1 MNKITIVL
9 LLVICILL
17 IGDLFLLLRIKKT
30 ITKKKKNKSDF
41 DEKYF
46 ALKYDINLLRSITA
60 IVVTILAFLGYSNF
74 KDFNN
79 EIKNTISQNIK
90 TQTTEIDKINEKLIQ
105 YGQTIDSL
113 EKLRNTIYSLMGNS
127 ENDLKKINTKIMNI
141 DESFKNNPK
150 VYVVNNLK
158 YPVNEFNNNPITI
171 YFKDMNSIHGEKL
184 PKFKKIPF
192 VNIQGYSI
200 DLSIINV
207 TREYVIVS
215 LSSYIGNE
223 NDNYPRNYRFDLW
236 VASY

>member
-9 LLVICILL
+9 LLIICILL
-17 IGDLFLLLRIKKT
+17 IGDLFLLLRIKKA

-90 TQTTEIDKINEKLIQ
+90 TQTTEIDEINKKLIK

-113 EKLRNTIYSLMGNS
+113 DKLRNTIYNLMGNS
-127 ENDLKKINTKIMNI
+127 ENDLKKINTKITNI

-150 VYVVNNLK
+150 VYVINKLK
-158 YPVNEFNNNPITI
+158 YPNPQSNDKSITF
-171 YFKDMNSIHGEKL
+171 YFRDMTSIHGEKL
-184 PKFKKIPF
+184 PKFKKVPF

-200 DLSIINV
+200 GLNILNV
-207 TREYVIVS
+207 TREYITIHS
-215 LSSYIGNE
+215 SSYYGDGNG
-223 NDNYPRNYRFDLW
+223 NYPKNYRFDLW